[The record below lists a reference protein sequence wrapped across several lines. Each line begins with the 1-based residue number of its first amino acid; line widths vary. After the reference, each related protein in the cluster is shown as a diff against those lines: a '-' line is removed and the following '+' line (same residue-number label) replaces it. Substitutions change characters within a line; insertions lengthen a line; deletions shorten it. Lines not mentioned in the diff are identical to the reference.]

1 MIDSVSCLLLTGAQ
15 AFSSLPSDALPRLP
29 FTCEGHTTTYEGET
43 VMWRRNS
50 KARLLGILLCLTTVS
65 GGLVTAAGGAALA
78 ASSTALPDVTALPAS
93 PATTTPP
100 HPGCPHPQPLAA
112 GTYLGHGRI
121 NGLRPPGPRGGPQ
134 RDPHEIAQ
142 ATNIAK
148 HISMPLPQRLRAV
161 VHGHWCEIHAGT

>member
-15 AFSSLPSDALPRLP
+15 AFSSLPPDALPRQP

-50 KARLLGILLCLTTVS
+50 KARRLGWSSLLGILLCLATVS

-93 PATTTPP
+93 PATTTPSAP
-100 HPGCPHPQPLAA
+100 RMPASSTPCRRHL
-112 GTYLGHGRI
+112 
-121 NGLRPPGPRGGPQ
+121 LRPWA
-134 RDPHEIAQ
+134 H
-142 ATNIAK
+142 
-148 HISMPLPQRLRAV
+148 
-161 VHGHWCEIHAGT
+161 